1 MQIDYVLREFCNVLS
16 THHFCFCLFLY
27 GDEGVHMAT
36 RSLQVR
42 DPAGPGHGPGP
53 NISLLQNLTGSIWNR
68 WKSTRKSLGLMP
80 LSSAVHL
87 FFLEL
92 KGILFSQY
100 AILLSIRATGCF
112 MGARARCTFPTALVL
127 CPDKVRIPF
136 LFSLDLHFLRKSWGQ
151 FGAAGSFDPHHPHSR
166 RKLTS
171 RSCSL
176 ISLAD
181 CGLQAPTAI
190 LNNQWKKFLILWYS
204 THRNPS

>member
-87 FFLEL
+87 FFFRAQRYFIFSVCYITIDKSYGMLHGCKGQVYLPYCSSSLPWQSEDTLSLFIRLAFPQKEL
-92 KGILFSQY
+92 RPVWGSRLIWPPS
-100 AILLSIRATGCF
+100 
-112 MGARARCTFPTALVL
+112 PT
-127 CPDKVRIPF
+127 
-136 LFSLDLHFLRKSWGQ
+136 Q
-151 FGAAGSFDPHHPHSR
+151 
-166 RKLTS
+166 
-171 RSCSL
+171 
-176 ISLAD
+176 
-181 CGLQAPTAI
+181 
-190 LNNQWKKFLILWYS
+190 
-204 THRNPS
+204 